1 MCAIL
6 LGVQYVYIFL
16 FMLVF
21 IVLNND
27 TYDEQ
32 WSRVDL
38 MLNDTLSCL
47 ASEHIYV
54 LLSEVY

>member
-1 MCAIL
+1 M
-6 LGVQYVYIFL
+6 YIFL

-27 TYDEQ
+27 TYDKQ

-38 MLNDTLSCL
+38 MLNDALSCL

>member
-1 MCAIL
+1 M
-6 LGVQYVYIFL
+6 YIFL

>member
-38 MLNDTLSCL
+38 MLNDALSCL